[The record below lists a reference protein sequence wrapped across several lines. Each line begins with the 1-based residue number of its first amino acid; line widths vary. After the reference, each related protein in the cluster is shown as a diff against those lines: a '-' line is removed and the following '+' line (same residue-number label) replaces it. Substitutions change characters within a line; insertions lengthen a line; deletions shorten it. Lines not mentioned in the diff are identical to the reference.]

1 MEMRLWL
8 FHFSKDQYGEPYYV
22 PGMIFDDSF
31 AEFSKIVED
40 LDSRINKCIDDKYA
54 KNIRFK
60 TPSSQMVT
68 NVSEIFENEENFD
81 RNSEDIASKFQDSIG
96 RRFQNDFYLVVLTTE
111 IESREVLFL
120 VKMETGTA
128 IQVTDENTLTTL
140 DKILPDKKSRLQKAT
155 VIYKDKTIQF
165 KENREEP
172 NSERE
177 NIHSRVLD
185 RTDENISGYFFTKF
199 LDSNNVIDDEDSAAR
214 MAIQAIETVVK
225 PYIKSEMSPEI
236 VKEKLTSFLSQRR
249 DTSFE
254 GLIQEVSDVLNFN
267 IENRETDIEKLS
279 QEAYD
284 LAKRKNNT
292 VVASFVA
299 KLYRPPKVTYVAQGD
314 EQQIKIS
321 FLKSLESHRDVYW
334 DDDDDDFYVLKINKE
349 VITLIER

>member
-1 MEMRLWL
+1 MEKRLRL
-8 FHFSKDQYGEPYYV
+8 FHFSKDQYGEPYYL
-22 PGMIFDDSF
+22 PGIIFDDSF

-54 KNIRFK
+54 KNFRFK
-60 TPSSQMVT
+60 RPSSQIVT
-68 NVSEIFENEENFD
+68 NVSEIFENEENFN
-81 RNSEDIASKFQDSIG
+81 RNSEDIASKFQESIG

-172 NSERE
+172 DSERT

-199 LDSNNVIDDEDSAAR
+199 LDSDNVIDDKYSAAKV
-214 MAIQAIETVVK
+214 AIEA
-225 PYIKSEMSPEI
+225 IKNVSKSYLKNSY
-236 VKEKLTSFLSQRR
+236 KEEHVIAKLQNYLSNER
-249 DTSFE
+249 DTSFTS
-254 GLIQEVSDVLNFN
+254 LIEEIQPLLLDFENEN
-267 IENRETDIEKLS
+267 IDMDIERLAE
-279 QEAYD
+279 EAYQN
-284 LAKRKNNT
+284 AKGRNNT
-292 VVASFVA
+292 VLFRFTAELKKPPRTVFVSSRNN
-299 KLYRPPKVTYVAQGD
+299 KELEIKVFNTLLDQGEVSVEENDEYTY
-314 EQQIKIS
+314 IKI
-321 FLKSLESHRDVYW
+321 KKPR
-334 DDDDDDFYVLKINKE
+334 
-349 VITLIER
+349 ITLIER

>member
-1 MEMRLWL
+1 MEKRLRL
-8 FHFSKDQYGEPYYV
+8 FHFSKNRHGEPHYLS
-22 PGMIFDDSF
+22 GIIFDDSS

-40 LDSRINKCIDDKYA
+40 LESRINKCIDDKYA
-54 KNIRFK
+54 KNFRFK
-60 TPSSQMVT
+60 RPSSQIVT
-68 NVSEIFENEENFD
+68 NVSEIFESEENFD
-81 RNSEDIASKFQDSIG
+81 RNSEDIASKFQESIG

-111 IESREVLFL
+111 IDSREVLFL

-172 NSERE
+172 NSERT

-185 RTDENISGYFFTKF
+185 RTDDNISGYFFKIF
-199 LDSNNVIDDEDSAAR
+199 LDSDNVIDDEDSAAR
-214 MAIQAIETVVK
+214 IAIQAIDTVVK
-225 PYIKSEMSPEI
+225 PYIKSEVNAGV

-254 GLIQEVSDVLNFN
+254 GLVQEVSDVLNFD
-267 IENRETDIEKLS
+267 IVNRETDIERLS
-279 QEAYD
+279 TEAYD
-284 LAKRKNNT
+284 LAKSKNNT

-299 KLYRPPKVTYVAQGD
+299 KLHRPPKVTYVAQGD

-321 FLKSLESHRDVYW
+321 FLKSLESHKDVYW

>member
-1 MEMRLWL
+1 MEKRLRL
-8 FHFSKDQYGEPYYV
+8 FHFSKDQYGEPYYL
-22 PGMIFDDSF
+22 PGIIFDNSF

-40 LDSRINKCIDDKYA
+40 LDSRINKCVDDKYA
-54 KNIRFK
+54 KNFRFK
-60 TPSSQMVT
+60 IPSSQIVT

-81 RNSEDIASKFQDSIG
+81 RNSEDIASKFKESIK
-96 RRFQNDFYLVVLTTE
+96 RRFKNDFYLVVLTTE
-111 IESREVLFL
+111 IDSREILFL

-172 NSERE
+172 DSERT

-185 RTDENISGYFFTKF
+185 RTDDNISGYFFKVF
-199 LDSNNVIDDEDSAAR
+199 LDSDNVIDDEDSAAR
-214 MAIQAIETVVK
+214 MAIQAIDTVVK
-225 PYIKSEMSPEI
+225 PYIKPEKNSGV
-236 VKEKLTSFLSQRR
+236 VKDRLISFLSQRR

-254 GLIQEVSDVLNFN
+254 GLIQEVSDLLDFDK
-267 IENRETDIEKLS
+267 EDRETDVERLS
-279 QEAYD
+279 NEAYE
-284 LAKRKNNT
+284 LAKGKNNT

-321 FLKSLESHRDVYW
+321 FLKSLENHKDVYW

>member
-1 MEMRLWL
+1 MEKRLRL
-8 FHFSKDQYGEPYYV
+8 FHFSKDQYGEPYYL
-22 PGMIFDDSF
+22 PGIIFDDSF

-185 RTDENISGYFFTKF
+185 RTDESISGYFFTKF

-225 PYIKSEMSPEI
+225 PYIKSEVSPEI